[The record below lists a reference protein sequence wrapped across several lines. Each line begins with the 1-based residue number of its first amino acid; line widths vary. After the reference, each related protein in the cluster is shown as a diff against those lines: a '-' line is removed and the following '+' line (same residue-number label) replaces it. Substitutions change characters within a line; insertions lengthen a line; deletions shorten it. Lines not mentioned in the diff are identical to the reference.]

1 VTSLAHTAFSADAG
15 YYGEVRPSLVA
26 LLPEKPRAV
35 LDVGCGRGGHLK
47 ICRERGAERLAGIE
61 LRADVADALRAE
73 GWAEVLAGS
82 VEELDLSRFEG
93 AFDLIIASFV
103 LEHVADPW
111 TVLARLK
118 TLLAPGGRLI
128 GALPNVRYW
137 RVALPLLVT
146 GDWTYVEEGVMD
158 RTHLRFFTRRTMRDL
173 FAATG
178 FACETLQPICG
189 GRLATLANRLTVGAA
204 SGLLAWGYDFVL
216 KAE

>member
-1 VTSLAHTAFSADAG
+1 MTSLAHTAFAADAG

-26 LLPEKPRAV
+26 LLPERPRAV
-35 LDVGCGRGGHLK
+35 LDVGCGRGGYLSV
-47 ICRERGAERLAGIE
+47 CRQRGAERLVGIE
-61 LRADVADALRAE
+61 LRADVAEALRAE
-73 GWAEVLAGS
+73 GWAEVLTGS
-82 VEELDLSRFEG
+82 VEELELSRFEG
-93 AFDLIIASFV
+93 AFDLIVASFV

-111 TVLARLK
+111 SVLARLK
-118 TLLAPGGRLI
+118 TLLAPGGVLV

-137 RVALPLLVT
+137 RVALPLLVK

-178 FACETLQPICG
+178 FACETLRPICG
-189 GRLATLANRLTVGAA
+189 GRLASAANRLTAGAA

-216 KAE
+216 RGK